1 MESGAR
7 NIIFIVKKL
16 RKLAKYVK
24 KGIFFKN
31 INTCQQYKTQSFIVI
46 FIQKKRAVRWRPDT
60 PGPSERLDFNFMSG
74 RYSISNSWKRPDT
87 PGQFRA
93 RVSFL
98 YEFRV

>member
-46 FIQKKRAVRWRPDT
+46 FIQKNVQFDDAGHART
-60 PGPSERLDFNFMSG
+60 IPGASLLPIRVQGLN
-74 RYSISNSWKRPDT
+74 
-87 PGQFRA
+87 
-93 RVSFL
+93 RVSSGP
-98 YEFRV
+98 